1 MRAAWSSALLALL
14 AAAPAREARA
24 CTTIVCG
31 AVRRACLSLS
41 RAGAA
46 ARGAGRPYG
55 AGRPLPRHAPS
66 SLGFAC

>member
-31 AVRRACLSLS
+31 AVRRARLSLS
-41 RAGAA
+41 SKSGAYSA
-46 ARGAGRPYG
+46 
-55 AGRPLPRHAPS
+55 H
-66 SLGFAC
+66 